1 MILNIAAPGLSWGQ
15 IVCSDHWSVLQ
26 SSKPKQLKLLLKTTS
41 PCFHSSVHW
50 TVKSLVKCCRPLELI
65 IIFDVVFYCDSA
77 LMSVAAVVC
86 SGVLQSHSRDMSVG
100 HVSIVTR
107 VTRDQWPALVA
118 LQQSV
123 WSHISLVNP
132 NHLCQSATT
141 SSQDERHTQIWRT
154 SSRSVL

>member
-26 SSKPKQLKLLLKTTS
+26 SSHHKQLKLISKTTTQ
-41 PCFHSSVHW
+41 CFPLLSALDS
-50 TVKSLVKCCRPLELI
+50 KNFSCRPLELI

-86 SGVLQSHSRDMSVG
+86 SGVLQSHSRDQSVG

-107 VTRDQWPALVA
+107 VTRDQWPELVA